1 MSDIANSV
9 STRSAPRLDGETRAQ
24 RRWLVIGIPAI
35 ILVAGGAW
43 LATHGRAAGKPQP
56 AGAASR
62 GAGAPVPVVVA
73 KAEKRDLPVYLTGL
87 GTVTAYN
94 TVTVKTRVD
103 GPIVQIA
110 FTEGQE
116 VKKGD
121 LLAVVDPRPF
131 EVQLTQAKGTLA
143 KDQAQLQDARINLQR
158 NEDLFKQGIL
168 AEQQRDTQA
177 ALVKQLEASAQVD
190 QAQIA
195 NDTLQL
201 SFTRITSPVSG
212 RAGLRLVD
220 VGNIVHATDQNGIV
234 VITELEPITAVFAL
248 PEDAL
253 PTVAEH
259 MKNGPLTLE
268 AWSRDDRTKIA
279 TGRLLTVDNQIDPS
293 TGTGKL
299 KGIFDNKDRAL
310 WPNQFVNAHLLI
322 EVRKDQTVVPAAAVQ
337 RGSTGVFSYVV
348 KPDNTV
354 EVRQVKV
361 ALNQA
366 GLTAI
371 AEGLAPGEQVVT
383 DGHEKVQAG
392 SKVEIRTAGEGGT
405 APPAASPAS

>member
-1 MSDIANSV
+1 GPV
-9 STRSAPRLDGETRAQ
+9 VVG
-24 RRWLVIGIPAI
+24 
-35 ILVAGGAW
+35 AGGGVGVARQ
-43 LATHGRAAGKPQP
+43 G
-56 AGAASR
+56 GAASR
-62 GAGAPVPVVVA
+62 RGAGGAAGRGAGGPVPVVVA
-73 KAEKRDLPVYLTGL
+73 KADKRDLPIYLTGL

-94 TVTVKTRVD
+94 TVMVKTRVD
-103 GPIVQIA
+103 GPIVQVA

-131 EVQLTQAKGTLA
+131 EVQLNQAKANIA
-143 KDQAQLQDARINLQR
+143 KDQAQLQDARINLTR

-168 AEQQRDTQA
+168 PEQQRDTQA
-177 ALVKQLEASAQVD
+177 ALVKQLEATTQVD
-190 QAQIA
+190 QAQID
-195 NDTLQL
+195 NDALQL

-220 VGNIVHATDQNGIV
+220 IGNIVHANDQNGIV
-234 VITELEPITAVFAL
+234 VITELEPITAVFTL

-253 PTVAEH
+253 PTVIEH
-259 MKNGPLTLE
+259 MKNRPLTLE
-268 AWSRDDRTKIA
+268 ARSRDDPTKIA

-299 KGIFDNKDRAL
+299 KGVFENKDRAL

-322 EVRKDQTVVPAAAVQ
+322 EVRKDQVVVPAAAVQ

-348 KPDNTV
+348 KPDNTI
-354 EVRQVKV
+354 EVRPVKV
-361 ALNQA
+361 ALNQG

-371 AEGLAPGEQVVT
+371 AEGLAAGEPAVT

-392 SKVEIRTAGEGGT
+392 SKVEVGAGGEGRGGQGAT
-405 APPAASPAS
+405 GDAANGERKPAPAAASPAS